1 MQTATQFHRLVSISL
16 LLTLGSCASNEIGQS
31 QDVKQETIY
40 QQYDITY
47 DENDNKTEL
56 VAQFRFAG
64 VNGTTLVLNK
74 PSKFELDGI
83 ELKVDSN
90 DFSGAFYK
98 TEIPGNSSFGKHQ
111 LLFTDIDK
119 KKFENGFTIEPFRLS
134 NVPLVVNRQAA
145 ATIQFEAPPLQ
156 ADDYVEIGSDNTDS
170 SFTIRHLATDSGSS
184 IIIPVEQLQRQKGAT
199 FSISAMLYRKVALG
213 QQSKEGGH
221 IKIIQ
226 LTKPVAVKIKE

>member
-1 MQTATQFHRLVSISL
+1 MQTATQFQRLVSISL
-16 LLTLGSCASNEIGQS
+16 LLTLASCASNEIGQS

-40 QQYDITY
+40 QQYDVTY

-74 PSKFELDGI
+74 PSKFEVDGI

-98 TEIPGNSSFGKHQ
+98 TDIPVNTSFGKHQ
-111 LLFTDIDK
+111 LVFTDIDK
-119 KKFENGFTIEPFRLS
+119 KKFENGFSIAPFRLV
-134 NVPLVVNRQAA
+134 NVPAVVSRLAP

-156 ADDYVEIGSDNTDS
+156 ADDYVEIISDNTDS
-170 SFTIRHLATDSGSS
+170 SFTIRHMGTDSGSS

-199 FSISAMLYRKVALG
+199 FSISAMLYRKVALS
-213 QQSKEGGH
+213 QQSKEGGQ

-226 LTKPVAVKIKE
+226 TTKPVPIKINE